1 MKTLKKS
8 ITESLAN
15 FSSGYDDS
23 HDINESAVDNTMLE
37 IRNTSIESSDDFE
50 LAYLRVKKIPDT
62 DLLKFTEEFF
72 WMLIHE
78 VGTDIQNESWYKQSN
93 EDVSLAKI
101 TKGISIVPGYHKHGF
116 MMYPEGY
123 DETGM
128 EVATVRGI
136 GVDKSR
142 KVNVLALIEHPG
154 GKQFIHSFPLKEVIK
169 NPGKK
174 FKIPG
179 AISEYVIFIKNDVV
193 DIIVSAISS
202 YFAQKEYESKKHRKS
217 SSAQT
222 PVQTP
227 VQTPKSSSNQSP
239 TQTQQLYTSIQQFK
253 RDFPKKTIYDLFK
266 NHIDSGRV
274 GRNYSDRNIFNREL
288 FDNQEHELGNS
299 WNSYVTGIL
308 VESPSKIYFDIY
320 VQGDS
325 TDDNELISYDEFT
338 QNSGSVIVKS
348 QIARQNAMYDERTRL
363 KILNKIAEL
372 LSDAVDGNK
381 VFI

>member
-1 MKTLKKS
+1 MKALKKS
-8 ITESLAN
+8 IAESLTN
-15 FSSGYDDS
+15 FSSGYDDRHS
-23 HDINESAVDNTMLE
+23 INESTVDNTMLE

-50 LAYLRVKKIPDT
+50 LAYLRAKKIPDA

-78 VGTDIQNESWYKQSN
+78 VGTDIQKESWYKQSK
-93 EDVSLAKI
+93 EDTSLAKI
-101 TKGISIVPGYHKHGF
+101 TKGISLIPGYPKYGV

-123 DETGM
+123 DENGV

-154 GKQFIHSFPLKEVIK
+154 GKQFIHSFLLNEVIK

-174 FKIPG
+174 FKTPG
-179 AISEYVIFIKNDVV
+179 AISEYITFDKH
-193 DIIVSAISS
+193 DIIDIILSSIAS
-202 YFAQKEYESKKHRKS
+202 YFSVKENENRKNRPAQVSKPEPIQQPSQEYS
-217 SSAQT
+217 
-222 PVQTP
+222 
-227 VQTPKSSSNQSP
+227 
-239 TQTQQLYTSIQQFK
+239 SIQQFK

-274 GRNYSDRNIFNREL
+274 GRNYSDRNIFNHEL